1 MVVLFGERLCNKYMG
16 LTIGGRVSGW
26 QLAAGD
32 WQIVLRNEFEQPKY
46 YWDPDCK
53 TQPLERL

>member
-1 MVVLFGERLCNKYMG
+1 MG